1 ENAVRIQI
9 FVALIAYLLLRKAH
23 AAQNAIEAPRAFL
36 TLVRLNLMHLRPINA
51 LNTQPKPPPTNPNQ
65 MSLDL
70 API

>member
-1 ENAVRIQI
+1 
-9 FVALIAYLLLRKAH
+9 
-23 AAQNAIEAPRAFL
+23 
-36 TLVRLNLMHLRPINA
+36 MNA